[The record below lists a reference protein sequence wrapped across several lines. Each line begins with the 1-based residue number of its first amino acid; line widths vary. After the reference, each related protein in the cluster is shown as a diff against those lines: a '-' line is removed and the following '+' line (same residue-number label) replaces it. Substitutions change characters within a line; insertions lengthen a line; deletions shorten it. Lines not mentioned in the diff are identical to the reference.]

1 MFTLS
6 QLGNRVGIIQSSY
19 NDNHVYLR
27 NENCNYKVK
36 LSLDGF
42 LVNLF
47 VSWQEFN
54 IDGLHKQFAIA
65 LAGLISD
72 PVSKKIC
79 YQCSAFED
87 NLDIW
92 NLRGTGLVDFSNLS

>member
-1 MFTLS
+1 M
-6 QLGNRVGIIQSSY
+6 IIMY
-19 NDNHVYLR
+19 IFGMKIVII
-27 NENCNYKVK
+27 K

-92 NLRGTGLVDFSNLS
+92 NLRGTGLVDFSNLR